1 MNSCDTAAKQAAG
14 KRRRRVPGKN
24 NHKLYERI
32 DAAGKTVYEIAVRNA
47 KGNQTFVTAANKH
60 KISAARSERD
70 RLHGEVSTGK
80 VVIDNARL
88 TYGQACDGYVKNQVA
103 DLAPRTREGYE
114 GAIRN
119 HLRRRWGSRRI
130 DKISVDD
137 AAQMVRDW
145 RAEEASEATIAGRL
159 VVAGRVFRF
168 AKRRMNSHA
177 ENVIALL
184 DAGERAK
191 LSEVPAKR
199 YFTPSELDQT
209 LASAREPWNLPFTVA
224 AVTGAR
230 QSEVAGLQW
239 DDWDLEDVDAA
250 SVGFE
255 WQIDRHGKRVKL
267 KTEESRRVVDVPR
280 FLAVRM
286 LELKAR
292 SQFSKGGHFCFCTRT
307 GRPYSQRNLARELR
321 KAQTRAVTPEGKP
334 TFPLLHV
341 KDEDG
346 KPVKPPK
353 NTIPSFHGFR
363 HSAASEAIADGEPIE
378 DVADR
383 LGHKSTI
390 VTETI
395 YRHQIKTAERSAAN
409 RAKLETRYG
418 SRMAAAER
426 SEAQETATEGQ
437 GEVVNLATVRSS
449 RQ

>member
-1 MNSCDTAAKQAAG
+1 MNSCEIAAKQAAG
-14 KRRRRVPGKN
+14 KRRVRVPGKN

-60 KISAARSERD
+60 KISAARAERD
-70 RLHGEVSTGK
+70 RLHGEVSSGK

-88 TYGQACDGYVKNQVA
+88 TYGQAATGYIKNQVA

-114 GAIRN
+114 GVIRN
-119 HLRRRWGSRRI
+119 HLRPRWGSRRI

-145 RAEEASEATIAGRL
+145 RAEGVSEATIAGRL

-168 AKRRMNSHA
+168 AKRRLHSHA

-191 LSEVPAKR
+191 LSEVAPKR
-199 YFTPSELDQT
+199 YFQPSELDQT
-209 LASAREPWNLPFTVA
+209 LAAAREPWNLPFTVA

-250 SVGFE
+250 SVSFE
-255 WQIDRHGKRVKL
+255 YQLDRSGKRVKL
-267 KTEESRRVVDVPR
+267 KTVESRRVVDVPR

-286 LELKAR
+286 LAKKAS
-292 SQFSKGGHFCFCTRT
+292 SQFSKGGDFCFCTRT
-307 GRPYSQRNLARELR
+307 GRAYSQRNLSRELR
-321 KAQTRAVTPEGKP
+321 KAQTRATTPEGKP

-341 KDEDG
+341 KDQEG
-346 KPVKPPK
+346 ELVPPPP

-363 HSAASEAIADGEPIE
+363 HSAASEAIADGESIE
-378 DVADR
+378 DVADQ

-395 YRHQIKTAERSAAN
+395 YRHEIKTAERSAAK
-409 RAKLETRYG
+409 RSRMETRYG

-426 SEAQETATEGQ
+426 SEAQETATEDQ